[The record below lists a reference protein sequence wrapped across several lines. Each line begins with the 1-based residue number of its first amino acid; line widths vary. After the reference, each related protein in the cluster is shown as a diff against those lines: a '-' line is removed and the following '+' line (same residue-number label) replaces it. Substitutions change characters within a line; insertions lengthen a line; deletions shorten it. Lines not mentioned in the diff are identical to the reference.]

1 MPKFI
6 TVTTIVHGNEGYQPS
21 ESIVNIESIAIV
33 NKIDRSSTGVK
44 SEIRIHGG
52 GTVKC
57 ADDYEAIKFLIGIEG
72 GLNGNT

>member
-6 TVTTIVHGNEGYQPS
+6 AVTSIVQGNEGHQPS

-33 NKIDRSSTGVK
+33 NRIDGSSTGIN

-52 GTVKC
+52 GTIRC
-57 ADDYEAIKFLIGIEG
+57 AEAYESIKFLIGIEG
-72 GLNGNT
+72 GLNG